1 MSLPL
6 ARERGGHEL
15 GSLPSNTASTFR
27 LCYLLCHVIDLRVSF
42 LHTTVQPRSTQV
54 VGIKLGSSGEKF
66 VLLLAQHSLWGSV
79 GQDRAVLAG
88 NRRCKNPTRAGQTGS
103 IAMGQEERQS
113 WSSRFH
119 SWINKLH
126 LKDTVWEIKNTDW
139 PGICCICTKRTALT
153 WSSAVW
159 NSMISTWWTD
169 LQTLFCFN

>member
-42 LHTTVQPRSTQV
+42 LHTTVQSRSTQV

-113 WSSRFH
+113 
-119 SWINKLH
+119 
-126 LKDTVWEIKNTDW
+126 
-139 PGICCICTKRTALT
+139 
-153 WSSAVW
+153 
-159 NSMISTWWTD
+159 
-169 LQTLFCFN
+169 